1 MPTPGIKMENVM
13 GTILSIGDWVSFEMS
28 GLRASGTVF
37 DVIHGIDPVDVYYAV
52 VLDGCFAGRGH
63 DCNGRIENGY
73 GWYVYPYSI
82 RDFKIE
88 DTGCIS
94 VIKDSELE
102 LILSGR

>member
-1 MPTPGIKMENVM
+1 MS
-13 GTILSIGDWVSFEMS
+13 TILSIGDWVSFEMS

-37 DVIHGIDPVDVYYAV
+37 DARHGTDPADVYYAV
-52 VLDGCFAGRGH
+52 RLDDRFAGRGH
-63 DCNGRIENGY
+63 NCNGRIENGY

-94 VIKDSELE
+94 AIEDSELE
-102 LILSGR
+102 LILSGW